1 MTPSIP
7 NKQFPYNYTFM
18 TQKMQFVSN
27 SLQICY
33 YQRILYSTKE
43 LGDPNMSRLKTN
55 LIVILL
61 YLVTIFISFYATNRS
76 SSFDYLNEDNS
87 FTITADQFT
96 PEFSS
101 HEVRPSN
108 HEYETIILGSTFTN
122 LDINNNQYFS
132 IYLHKFGDNAIS
144 VYFNDE
150 LIGSRGDFEKGRSN
164 LWNGY
169 SVFQIPVSL
178 LKDSNILTLKTY
190 AVYRSGLSAYPI
202 TVTTSIVSPR
212 IHHDL
217 ELLTSRYTN
226 ITIGFMIA
234 SVFISIILMLLSKKD
249 KKVFIYTAI
258 SSLFLVIY
266 CSDYLTSDFIP
277 VDYLIYKKIT
287 MAGLFFGIGFYSY
300 AICEYHKHKPLKY
313 FGHLAVIGFLVIMSI
328 SSDMITFKTL
338 YTYYY
343 IVLLV
348 NIFYWIVL
356 SLVNMKKKRTIA
368 FLTGF
373 SILFIYASTQIA
385 IDVLGKHSTVNSPLI
400 YISIIGVMPL
410 LLAYES
416 YIEKDTA
423 IDLESAKRKE
433 AFLNSVT
440 DPLTGAWNQRYLYSL
455 PSQNFIGSVVCVID
469 FDDFKKI
476 NDTYG
481 HVAGDKAIIETCK
494 TINSKIR
501 EVDDLIR
508 YGGDE
513 FVAILYNTRLDEAV
527 ERISSIISSV
537 ERTPIDLDGNK
548 LKITLSI
555 GVYDVVEKLPIKE
568 IIERADFQ
576 LYRAKLNGKNQI
588 SF

>member
-1 MTPSIP
+1 
-7 NKQFPYNYTFM
+7 
-18 TQKMQFVSN
+18 
-27 SLQICY
+27 
-33 YQRILYSTKE
+33 
-43 LGDPNMSRLKTN
+43 MSRLKTN
-55 LIVILL
+55 LTVIFL
-61 YLVTIFISFYATNRS
+61 YLLTIFISFYVTNRS

-87 FTITADQFT
+87 FTITSDQFT
-96 PEFSS
+96 PDFAS
-101 HEVRPSN
+101 HEVKPSN
-108 HEYETIILGSTFTN
+108 HKYETTISKSTFTN
-122 LDINNNQYFS
+122 LNNNNNRYYS

-150 LIGSRGDFEKGRSN
+150 LIGSRGDFDKGHSN
-164 LWNGY
+164 LWNGF
-169 SVFQIPVSL
+169 SAFQIPVSL
-178 LKDSNILTLKTY
+178 LKDKNTLTLKTY
-190 AVYRSGLSAYPI
+190 AIYRSGLSAYPI
-202 TVTTSIVSPR
+202 TITTSKASPR
-212 IHHDL
+212 VYHDL

-234 SVFISIILMLLSKKD
+234 SIFISIILMLLSKKD

-258 SSLFLVIY
+258 SSSFLVIY
-266 CSDYLTSDFIP
+266 CSDYLTSDYIP
-277 VDYLIYKKIT
+277 IDYLIYKKII

-300 AICEYHKHKPLKY
+300 AICEYYKHKPLKY

-328 SSDMITFKTL
+328 SSDMITFKSL
-338 YTYYY
+338 YTMYY
-343 IVLLV
+343 IVLLI

-356 SLVNMKKKRTIA
+356 ALVNIKQKRTIA

-423 IDLESAKRKE
+423 VNVESAKRKE
-433 AFLNSVT
+433 AFLHSVT

-455 PSQNFIGSVVCVID
+455 PSQDFIGSVVCVVD

-481 HVAGDKAIIETCK
+481 HVAGDKAIIETCHL
-494 TINSKIR
+494 INSKIR

-513 FVAILYNTRLDEAV
+513 FVVILYNTNLDEAV
-527 ERISSIISSV
+527 ERITSIISSV
-537 ERTPIDLDGNK
+537 QRTPINLDDNK

-555 GVYDVVEKLPIKE
+555 GIYDVVEKLPIKE

-588 SF
+588 SY